1 MNRVS
6 RFLTRNFIGVYLAFV
21 LLVCAAVIISGVIHP

>member
-6 RFLTRNFIGVYLAFV
+6 RFLTRNFIGVYLSFV
-21 LLVCAAVIISGVIHP
+21 LLVCAALIVVGVIHG